1 VPSSFQTHASQSYLI
16 IARSSPYGSQQAR
29 AALDIALTA
38 AAFEQTVSIV
48 FMDAGLMQLL
58 KGQQA
63 DAADMKNI
71 GKIITAL
78 KLYEVNRILVHQES
92 VDKHNLDPAEFVE
105 AVEVVTGDEIKGL
118 IAAAD
123 QVMVF

>member
-1 VPSSFQTHASQSYLI
+1 MPSSSQTHPSQSYLI

-58 KGQQA
+58 KGQQT
-63 DAADMKNI
+63 DAGDRKNI

-78 KLYEVNRILVHQES
+78 KLYEVNRIMVHQES
-92 VDKHNLDPAEFVE
+92 VDKHDLDPAEFVE
-105 AVEVVTGDEIKGL
+105 AVEVVTSDDIKRL
-118 IAAAD
+118 IAGAD